1 MKVSLDSLLKEG
13 FKEYKSQF
21 DHDCRCFQ
29 KRVKDEKGTKYF
41 INCKYRDWSNF
52 QHVNHVL
59 SPSFEFDTQFTRNS
73 DTFNVLLLNRG
84 DRTIQEVEQ
93 FFEDMFQK
101 MEVEYYEA
109 VYI

>member
-1 MKVSLDSLLKEG
+1 MKVSLDSLLESG
-13 FKEYKSQF
+13 FKEYKNQF
-21 DHDCRCFQ
+21 EKHCRNFQ
-29 KRVKDEKGTKYF
+29 KRVIDDRGTKYF
-41 INCKYRDWSNF
+41 IGCKYHDLK
-52 QHVNHVL
+52 NHPHLSL

-101 MEVEYYEA
+101 MEVEYYA
-109 VYI
+109 Y